1 MTNKFHLRGLAFL
14 IGGLVLSGC
23 GNKQILVPELEDAR
37 KAYAHAST
45 DPVITSLA
53 AAELSKAEKQLRI
66 AETASAY
73 FKPAATISHE
83 ATLAKLKIL
92 EAQQTARA
100 LAARENLRV
109 AQLSP
114 PATPLATGESP
125 ILAAAKTA
133 DSAPAALPATP
144 LPVNAEN
151 TSATVTGHAS
161 GGHASASNV
170 AQTELQQAAAPA
182 QMSQQELAQQLTA
195 LTEKL
200 QQLQRD
206 LNQSETTQNI
216 TSFESATLDS
226 STSDSAI
233 EANVIGA
240 SAIEETTIPD
250 ETVQDINLEN
260 RTVYLQ
266 ETSTTIETVGAE
278 ADAEPVLGAAL
289 PAPETT
295 ASLAAPVATE
305 VVADARLREEL
316 RAMNARPSDQG
327 MSLVLGER
335 YFENGSARLW
345 SGRAARHLDNVA
357 AVLSENPELRLDVE
371 AHIDPSA
378 GAEQGHDLTADRAI
392 AIKSAL
398 VLRGVD
404 AGRINTTGF
413 GDTAPIADND
423 TPLGRMQNRRV
434 EIIFPNVTL

>member
-53 AAELSKAEKQLRI
+53 AAELNKAEKQLRI
-66 AETASAY
+66 AENASAY

-144 LPVNAEN
+144 LPVNADN

-240 SAIEETTIPD
+240 RAIEESTIPD
-250 ETVQDINLEN
+250 ETVQDIKLEN
-260 RTVYLQ
+260 QTVYLQ
-266 ETSTTIETVGAE
+266 ETSTTIVTV
-278 ADAEPVLGAAL
+278 DAEPVLGAAL